1 MTFRLWRCLFDKVS
15 AKRSFVDQNEKAG
28 RSKTAREAVTH
39 KRRRRDE
46 TWQLTVAPIRDGYS
60 YSKTSAENPTLHTL
74 QSGCLAAPQHR
85 SCVTKTEILAQIL
98 YWSEY
103 FSFCWQRR
111 CKKLAKQLL
120 NRVDCTTILGTLAV
134 SVAWHPKTLVPL
146 NWHISS
152 VFNQNSGALNIVVGI
167 GFPLFSESF
176 EILLCQC

>member
-1 MTFRLWRCLFDKVS
+1 MKKLVEKLDREGGCHAQKETKGRNLAAYGCANTWRLQLQ
-15 AKRSFVDQNEKAG
+15 QNIGWEPN
-28 RSKTAREAVTH
+28 TAH
-39 KRRRRDE
+39 PSI
-46 TWQLTVAPIRDGYS
+46 W
-60 YSKTSAENPTLHTL
+60 
-74 QSGCLAAPQHR
+74 CLASPQHS

>member
-1 MTFRLWRCLFDKVS
+1 MKKLVEARQRGRLPRTKGDEGTKPGSLRLRQYVTVTVT
-15 AKRSFVDQNEKAG
+15 AKHRLRTQHWTPFNLGAWLHHN
-28 RSKTAREAVTH
+28 TEAMQP
-39 KRRRRDE
+39 K
-46 TWQLTVAPIRDGYS
+46 Q
-60 YSKTSAENPTLHTL
+60 K
-74 QSGCLAAPQHR
+74 
-85 SCVTKTEILAQIL
+85 
-98 YWSEY
+98 YWPRY